1 MITIKQSEGSS
12 RQFSLLYIPKDISK
26 WDEQYISLSGY
37 CGEYGPHVFAAAPEF
52 LEALE
57 LLLPFS
63 PSTIA
68 EPCQYVLGCWENAAN
83 AVKKAKNITP

>member
-37 CGEYGPHVFAAAPEF
+37 CGEYGPHVFAAAPEL
-52 LEALE
+52 LEALK
-57 LLLPFS
+57 LLMPFA
-63 PSTIA
+63 PNHFT
-68 EPCQYVLGCWENAAN
+68 EECPYVRGCWEHAADII
-83 AVKKAKNITP
+83 KKAKNIKP